1 MLQNSLNS
9 KEENTALT
17 LSKLTALIRKT
28 LNAGF
33 PDQFWVIAEISEFHL
48 NSSGHAY
55 LELVE
60 KSQDNKKVLARM
72 RGTIWSYTF
81 RMLRPYFEGSTG
93 YQFSA
98 GIKVLVKV
106 SLEFHPQYSISLNI
120 KDIDPNY
127 TLGDLA
133 RRKAEI
139 LEKLTREGVID
150 MNKQLEFPIVPQR
163 VAVISSPTAAGFE
176 DFLKT
181 LSDNI
186 YNFQFEISLF
196 QAIMQG
202 EKAEQSIIEAL
213 ENIYQ
218 SESEFDVVVLIRGG
232 GATIEL
238 DCFNNYDL
246 AFHIS
251 QFPLPVLT
259 GIGHERDETV
269 ADIVAYKKLKTPTAV
284 AEMLIDRMADF
295 LAALDQAREYINGFV
310 KQRVQSEKDKVSIL
324 SQNLLLF
331 TKQNLHKADKNLNQ
345 LTHRVNSTL
354 RGSIINSYNSLN
366 EKKNNLKFYLSTLL
380 TKERQR
386 FDTLLDK
393 TERLSL
399 LRIKEEKD
407 KLVSLER
414 IKDLSDPDYILS
426 KGYSITTHQGK
437 VLKNPK
443 SVKTDDEII
452 TILHKGKLKSKV
464 K

>member
-9 KEENTALT
+9 KEESTALT

-28 LNAGF
+28 LNTGF

-48 NSSGHAY
+48 NNSGHAY

-81 RMLRPYFEGSTG
+81 RMLRPYFEGTTG

-98 GIKVLVKV
+98 GIKVMVKV

-120 KDIDPNY
+120 KDIDPKY

-139 LEKLTREGVID
+139 IEKLTREGVID

-186 YNFQFEISLF
+186 YNFHFEISLF
-196 QAIMQG
+196 QAVMQG

-269 ADIVAYKKLKTPTAV
+269 ADIVAYRKLKTPTAV
-284 AEMLIDRMADF
+284 SEMLIDRMAEF
-295 LAALDQAREYINGFV
+295 LAALDQALEFINDSV

-324 SQNLLLF
+324 SQHLLLF
-331 TKQNLHKADKNLNQ
+331 TKQNLHKADKNLNH
-345 LTHRVNSTL
+345 LTHRINSTL
-354 RGSIINSYNSLN
+354 KSSIINSYNLLN
-366 EKKNNLKFYLSTLL
+366 EKKNTLKFYLSTLL
-380 TKERQR
+380 TKEKQK
-386 FDTLLDK
+386 FETLLDK

-407 KLVSLER
+407 KLASLER

-426 KGYSITTHQGK
+426 KGYSITSHQGK
-437 VLKNPK
+437 VLKNAK
-443 SVKTDDEII
+443 SVKKDDEII
-452 TILHKGKLKSKV
+452 TILHKGKFKSKV